1 MPYLIGQSLGR
12 YRIMQKLGAGGMAVV
27 YKAYDSHLDCEVAVK
42 VIQTDQILPVA
53 LARALKRFEREAKD
67 VARLVHPNIV
77 KVMDYGEENGIPYLV
92 MPLLLGG
99 TLSQKI
105 SANGRMD
112 WKEAANLLIPI
123 ADALEYAHKHN
134 IIHRDVKPSNIL
146 FTTNDIPMLADFG
159 VAKVLDEEGTMDLT
173 GTNAT
178 VGTPEYMAPEQIVSK
193 TVDHRVDIY
202 SLGVVYYEMV
212 TGKRPFSGETPMQTL
227 FKHASE
233 PLTRPTLLN
242 PDLPQEVEDFLVK
255 ALMKRPEERFSS
267 MAEMENALRGL
278 VSGAPL
284 QLGIRPVETRTM
296 TQLET
301 VDQAFGSVNQLET
314 TDQDSYAEP
323 FSRASPPA
331 SPISPPQ
338 PRIISPQKSTNPLW
352 FIFGG
357 LVLIS
362 VLIVI
367 LVVNLGGRSG
377 GNGSST
383 TSQSYTSQEIASDT
397 DQSSNQDIATPV
409 AYIEQAQ
416 VSPVETQFV
425 APVEKPTPTITPT
438 EFKCPGMPVS
448 RVKVGDKVTVCSL
461 ERLIMRKDHAMDGD
475 IIRYFEPGTKGQI
488 IGGPECEDQSTWW
501 EVRIKYNNNTY
512 EGWMREGTDPK
523 VKYFLCVDNEGS

>member
-1 MPYLIGQSLGR
+1 
-12 YRIMQKLGAGGMAVV
+12 MQKLGAGGMAVV

-357 LVLIS
+357 LVLS
-362 VLIVI
+362 V
-367 LVVNLGGRSG
+367 
-377 GNGSST
+377 
-383 TSQSYTSQEIASDT
+383 Y
-397 DQSSNQDIATPV
+397 
-409 AYIEQAQ
+409 
-416 VSPVETQFV
+416 
-425 APVEKPTPTITPT
+425 
-438 EFKCPGMPVS
+438 
-448 RVKVGDKVTVCSL
+448 
-461 ERLIMRKDHAMDGD
+461 
-475 IIRYFEPGTKGQI
+475 
-488 IGGPECEDQSTWW
+488 
-501 EVRIKYNNNTY
+501 
-512 EGWMREGTDPK
+512 
-523 VKYFLCVDNEGS
+523 